1 MRINHDEHVAGEVT
15 AISAKLDQK
24 EAKLRELSEK

>member
-1 MRINHDEHVAGEVT
+1 MSHDEHVTGEVT
-15 AISAKLDQK
+15 AISAKLEQK